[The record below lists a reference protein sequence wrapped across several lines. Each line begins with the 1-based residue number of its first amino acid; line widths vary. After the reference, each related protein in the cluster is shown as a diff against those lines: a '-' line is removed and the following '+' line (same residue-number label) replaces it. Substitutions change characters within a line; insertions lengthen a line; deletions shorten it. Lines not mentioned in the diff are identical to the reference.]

1 MSPTSSPLC
10 LLQGTAPA
18 PRTRAWREGICH
30 CRFQHV
36 VLIHFRA
43 GSGMA
48 SPVIK
53 KYLQQLHS
61 FYVTACLQQ
70 SVPYLWGECSS
81 LPCRQELLP
90 FFAEGQS
97 HFPACHSAGGTSR
110 NLFVWLP
117 ASVDQ
122 SPFPLA
128 DIIKTS
134 NGEWIGSQCP
144 RSGYLRQRKAGA
156 YIECKQPAKKGLTLD
171 FNLLLSWR

>member
-1 MSPTSSPLC
+1 MSL
-10 LLQGTAPA
+10 
-18 PRTRAWREGICH
+18 
-30 CRFQHV
+30 HV
-36 VLIHFRA
+36 CIPGPQA
-43 GSGMA
+43 TISA
-48 SPVIK
+48 
-53 KYLQQLHS
+53 
-61 FYVTACLQQ
+61 
-70 SVPYLWGECSS
+70 SVPYRCGECSS
-81 LPCRQELLP
+81 LPCRQGLLP